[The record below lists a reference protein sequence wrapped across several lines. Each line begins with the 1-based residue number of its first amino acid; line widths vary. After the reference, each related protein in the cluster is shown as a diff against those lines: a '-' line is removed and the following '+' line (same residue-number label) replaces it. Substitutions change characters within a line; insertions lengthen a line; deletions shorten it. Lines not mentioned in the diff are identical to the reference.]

1 MELISASYWVFL
13 PAPTASNTNFL
24 YILVEANLC
33 AVQILRSLFS
43 VVLKKK
49 KLCVF
54 LCGPCKQKMS
64 AATQFGSQRRMERKT
79 LFEIIFSYLNF

>member
-49 KLCVF
+49 NCVSSF
-54 LCGPCKQKMS
+54 VGHVSK
-64 AATQFGSQRRMERKT
+64 R
-79 LFEIIFSYLNF
+79 

>member
-24 YILVEANLC
+24 YILVETNLC

-43 VVLKKK
+43 VVLKKI
-49 KLCVF
+49 KLCIF

-64 AATQFGSQRRMERKT
+64 AATQFGSQRRYGKK
-79 LFEIIFSYLNF
+79 NVV